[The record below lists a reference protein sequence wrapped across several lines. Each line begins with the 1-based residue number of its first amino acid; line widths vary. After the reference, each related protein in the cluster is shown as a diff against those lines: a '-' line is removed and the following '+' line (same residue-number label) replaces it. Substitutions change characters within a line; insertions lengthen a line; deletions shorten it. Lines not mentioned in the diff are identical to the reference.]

1 MVGATKINSAF
12 HPLGLL
18 NLVPACEAG
27 VKVGHIDLCQVA
39 GMIHIAGDS
48 LQLWDGLFCEEL
60 YRLCL

>member
-48 LQLWDGLFCEEL
+48 LQL
-60 YRLCL
+60 